1 MSIYAEIRGLEM
13 LIEVET
19 DPKKRQQ
26 LEHELD
32 MAQADAR
39 REARED
45 EADDLR
51 RDDGDDQ

>member
-1 MSIYAEIRGLEM
+1 MSIYAEIRSLEK

-32 MAQADAR
+32 MARADAR

-45 EADDLR
+45 EADD
-51 RDDGDDQ
+51 RDIEGDEK